1 MIVTINKTNYV
12 VNENEFKKIDH
23 PIYTNLR
30 IFENVDIFE
39 KLTSFLHELK
49 LCLYENKENNII
61 FLNLTHGGFLPIEVS
76 NSFDNVILVDTH
88 EEHYSNITT
97 NIMNIVTNNKN
108 NITISNKNEYISFVE
123 KGNSILFTGNT
134 TVSDHLI
141 EVLNDNKN
149 NILVSPIHTKIINKQ
164 IFKYIIPLKNT
175 NYYIYLND
183 EHYNLFIN
191 IFNYYLEDD
200 NSVLNY
206 DNLINL
212 CIMVKNAGPQF
223 EETLKQN
230 LHIIDKWTILDTG
243 SDDMTI
249 DIINKV
255 LVGKKNGNLYQEP
268 FINFRDSRNRLLE
281 LAGTKCKFNLM
292 LDDTYMLKGDL
303 RGFLNEVRGDQYSNS
318 FTLFIHSDDTEYG
331 SNRITKSNSGLR
343 YVHKIHE
350 VISDKNNINVIIPNN
365 RAFILDQRFD
375 YMEKRTH
382 ERKQLDLKLLYE
394 ELEEDPMNPRTYYY
408 LAQTYNLLRNYEK
421 AYEFFLKRAE
431 FSNAGFLQERVDAI
445 FEAARIA
452 NFQLGKPWHECL
464 YLYEKCYK
472 VDESR
477 PESLYFIG
485 IHYHLE
491 KNNKEAYK
499 YFKKGFEIGY
509 PQHCQYSLK
518 PTLSFHF
525 LPKFLTRICYELEDY
540 KLGESAAELFLLNNK
555 PNTDDYQEILSWYN
569 IYKKMNMYN
578 GPNVPATHDKPI
590 FCFVADG
597 GFNQWSGSNI
607 LTTGVGGSETYIIEM
622 ARWIQKLG
630 LFQTYVFCNTPNE
643 TSEVFDGTIYKPLSS
658 YYEFV
663 NTNYI
668 QHCMISRFSEYLP
681 VTFKGWTE
689 NVYFVIHDLTPSGIV
704 IPIDKKL
711 KQIFCLTEW
720 HVECF
725 TSIFPQLKPITT
737 HFYYG
742 CAFNNKNRLENI
754 EESKIVKKI
763 PYSFIYSSFPNRG
776 LLQLLQMWPKIYEF
790 QPKATLHIFAD
801 VNNKW
806 SNDVEPEKMQAIRTL
821 LEDYSKRENGLGV
834 HYHGWVKKNVLKDA
848 WETADIW
855 FYPCTF
861 METFCLT
868 ALEAASTKTFVIT
881 NDLAAL
887 QNTVGDRGCT
897 IKGDPTTNEWQEEAL
912 KKIYFCLDPAN
923 IDLKNM
929 LINRNYEWASLLT
942 WEKQAKKLLDNYILP
957 NNIEYKGMYN
967 WTNDLPFG
975 SKEFFLEN
983 IKYFNDNY
991 PKIKEGK
998 PIHILEIGTYTGT
1011 SLIEIVKNIP
1021 NSFGHGLDKWS
1032 SYNENELLKNMGSLN
1047 VESSFYKNIKVEGL
1061 TERIKG
1067 IKSDSF
1073 DCLLEFIKN
1082 KNTFDL
1088 IYVDGS
1094 HLLLDCYADLILS
1107 WQILEKNG
1115 LMIIDD
1121 YLYNSS
1127 SLLDSPFESVNHF
1140 LKKYQNEIK
1149 ILHKDYRIF
1158 LEKII

>member
-1 MIVTINKTNYV
+1 
-12 VNENEFKKIDH
+12 
-23 PIYTNLR
+23 
-30 IFENVDIFE
+30 
-39 KLTSFLHELK
+39 
-49 LCLYENKENNII
+49 
-61 FLNLTHGGFLPIEVS
+61 
-76 NSFDNVILVDTH
+76 
-88 EEHYSNITT
+88 
-97 NIMNIVTNNKN
+97 
-108 NITISNKNEYISFVE
+108 
-123 KGNSILFTGNT
+123 
-134 TVSDHLI
+134 
-141 EVLNDNKN
+141 
-149 NILVSPIHTKIINKQ
+149 
-164 IFKYIIPLKNT
+164 
-175 NYYIYLND
+175 
-183 EHYNLFIN
+183 
-191 IFNYYLEDD
+191 
-200 NSVLNY
+200 
-206 DNLINL
+206 
-212 CIMVKNAGPQF
+212 
-223 EETLKQN
+223 
-230 LHIIDKWTILDTG
+230 
-243 SDDMTI
+243 
-249 DIINKV
+249 
-255 LVGKKNGNLYQEP
+255 
-268 FINFRDSRNRLLE
+268 
-281 LAGTKCKFNLM
+281 
-292 LDDTYMLKGDL
+292 
-303 RGFLNEVRGDQYSNS
+303 
-318 FTLFIHSDDTEYG
+318 
-331 SNRITKSNSGLR
+331 
-343 YVHKIHE
+343 
-350 VISDKNNINVIIPNN
+350 
-365 RAFILDQRFD
+365 
-375 YMEKRTH
+375 
-382 ERKQLDLKLLYE
+382 
-394 ELEEDPMNPRTYYY
+394 
-408 LAQTYNLLRNYEK
+408 
-421 AYEFFLKRAE
+421 
-431 FSNAGFLQERVDAI
+431 
-445 FEAARIA
+445 
-452 NFQLGKPWHECL
+452 
-464 YLYEKCYK
+464 
-472 VDESR
+472 
-477 PESLYFIG
+477 
-485 IHYHLE
+485 
-491 KNNKEAYK
+491 
-499 YFKKGFEIGY
+499 
-509 PQHCQYSLK
+509 
-518 PTLSFHF
+518 
-525 LPKFLTRICYELEDY
+525 
-540 KLGESAAELFLLNNK
+540 
-555 PNTDDYQEILSWYN
+555 
-569 IYKKMNMYN
+569 
-578 GPNVPATHDKPI
+578 
-590 FCFVADG
+590 
-597 GFNQWSGSNI
+597 
-607 LTTGVGGSETYIIEM
+607 
-622 ARWIQKLG
+622 
-630 LFQTYVFCNTPNE
+630 
-643 TSEVFDGTIYKPLSS
+643 
-658 YYEFV
+658 
-663 NTNYI
+663 
-668 QHCMISRFSEYLP
+668 
-681 VTFKGWTE
+681 
-689 NVYFVIHDLTPSGIV
+689 
-704 IPIDKKL
+704 
-711 KQIFCLTEW
+711 
-720 HVECF
+720 
-725 TSIFPQLKPITT
+725 LKPITT